1 MKVGDKVWVKATI
14 SALDNE
20 GARLITEVYGQ
31 RFWAANKEFRLESE
45 VLDANEPVSNHCQG
59 FVCNLAQ
66 STSVTCPHDSCDI
79 ETGVRNPVIK
89 QSLTTASLYKV
100 KDRVIIVKA
109 DSLLYSHRGTI
120 TRIDFRNPEA
130 PYYFFSSDSGSQF
143 GWFGEK
149 DIEHTNPELR
159 GVHVTLKVG
168 DKVELKCNNH
178 FDGAKGLITQRHADG
193 DLFWFEALDP
203 RHKSISGWKAETW
216 ESEEYGTCRLIKAD

>member
-1 MKVGDKVWVKATI
+1 MKVGDKVTI
-14 SALDNE
+14 TME
-20 GARLITEVYGQ
+20 VTETLGDMVFIVCDGTKI
-31 RFWAANKEFRLESE
+31 RSRACGWMHVDDCKPVEPEAA
-45 VLDANEPVSNHCQG
+45 
-59 FVCNLAQ
+59 
-66 STSVTCPHDSCDI
+66 
-79 ETGVRNPVIK
+79 IK

-100 KDRVIIVKA
+100 KDRVIIVKT

-120 TRIDFRNPEA
+120 TQIDFRNPEA

-159 GVHVTLKVG
+159 GVRVTLKVG
-168 DKVELKCNNH
+168 DKVELKCNNL

-216 ESEEYGTCRLIKAD
+216 ESEEYGTCRLVKID